1 MKASEWF
8 LLHFEIHR
16 RSDEWGMIQVFDDGN
31 KRYLSFGTA
40 DEQSCQLKHKPL
52 QLQHDYSRAMLAS
65 LLMFGEQAPRRMT
78 MLGLGGGSLPHTVH
92 ELLPDCQIDVAE
104 LRPAVV
110 QVARQ
115 YFQLPRSPRL
125 HIHTGDAG
133 AWLDD
138 AEAGQC
144 DWLMSDLFLSDG
156 LDQQQLQ
163 TDFLDRCHRHLKPA
177 GWLVLNLWREHRDQA
192 DWLNHLKRQFDQ
204 VLHAT
209 TKDGNWIV
217 WARKADSVDHADG
230 TSATVTESDAKQ
242 QAKHWSASVGF
253 NLWQSARPF
262 FKHRQKQPK
271 SL

>member
-40 DEQSCQLKHKPL
+40 DEQSCQLKQNPL
-52 QLQHDYSRAMLAS
+52 QLQHDYSRAMLTS
-65 LLMFGEQAPRRMT
+65 LLMFGDQTPQRMT
-78 MLGLGGGSLPHTVH
+78 MLGLGGGSLPATIH
-92 ELLPDCQIDVAE
+92 ELLPECEIDVAE
-104 LRPAVV
+104 LRQAVV

-115 YFQLPRSPRL
+115 YFKLPRSPRMK
-125 HIHTGDAG
+125 IHVQDAG
-133 AWLDD
+133 VWLDE

-163 TDFLDRCHRHLKPA
+163 ETFLARCDRHLKPG
-177 GWLVLNLWREHRDQA
+177 GWLVLNLWREHRDHGLWVQQ
-192 DWLNHLKRQFDQ
+192 LKDRFPT

-209 TKDGNWIV
+209 TNDGNWIV
-217 WARKADSVDHADG
+217 WARKAITSLTDAIPTTVPSDS
-230 TSATVTESDAKQ
+230 EAKQ
-242 QAKHWSASVGF
+242 RAKELSPQFGF
-253 NLWQSARPF
+253 NLWQAARPF
-262 FKHRQKQPK
+262 YRNRQR
-271 SL
+271 